1 MAAVTHQNT
10 RPREGRPSSFRS
22 AGPGGGSFSSL
33 TPVEAWIPD
42 VRVQRRHAGAAVP
55 GESSSCF
62 EHPPEFFVVM
72 PADGASNGSALR
84 VEGGIIRALQT
95 EPHTMK
101 SRT

>member
-1 MAAVTHQNT
+1 
-10 RPREGRPSSFRS
+10 
-22 AGPGGGSFSSL
+22 
-33 TPVEAWIPD
+33 
-42 VRVQRRHAGAAVP
+42 
-55 GESSSCF
+55 
-62 EHPPEFFVVM
+62 M